1 MSEQDALNKAIN
13 DRQDAE
19 ELLGQMS
26 ERLHEMQTTVE
37 VQAEALEKS
46 DRQLMDFIG
55 KLNQIIGG
63 EVANEEGAIARMEQL
78 RRKADRLDAVAKVL
92 DGNYSPDE
100 AFRRDLACALRRKDA
115 DHAGLLLRAAE
126 LADVEQKNAELFR
139 QLVEAKQDDGK

>member
-1 MSEQDALNKAIN
+1 MSEQQLKEAN
-13 DRQDAE
+13 
-19 ELLGQMS
+19 ELLEQQS
-26 ERLHEMQTTVE
+26 ERLFEMQTTIE

-46 DRQLMDFIG
+46 DRQLMDFVG
-55 KLNQIIGG
+55 KLGEIMGG
-63 EVANEEGAIARMEQL
+63 EVANEEGAIARLEQL

-115 DHAGLLLRAAE
+115 DYAGLLLRAAE

-139 QLVEAKQDDGK
+139 QLVEAKREAS

>member
-1 MSEQDALNKAIN
+1 MGDKVMSEQQLKEAN
-13 DRQDAE
+13 
-19 ELLGQMS
+19 ELLEQQS
-26 ERLHEMQTTVE
+26 ERLFEMQTTIE

-46 DRQLMDFIG
+46 DRQLMDFVG
-55 KLNQIIGG
+55 KLGEIMGG
-63 EVANEEGAIARMEQL
+63 EVANEEGAIARLEQL

-139 QLVEAKQDDGK
+139 QLVEAKREAS